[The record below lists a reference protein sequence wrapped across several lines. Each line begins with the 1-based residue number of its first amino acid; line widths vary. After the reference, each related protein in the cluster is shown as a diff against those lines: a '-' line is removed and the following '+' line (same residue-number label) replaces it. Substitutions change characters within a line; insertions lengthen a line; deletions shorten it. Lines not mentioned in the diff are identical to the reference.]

1 MNNFIPG
8 AAACARTALAILALA
23 AVPGRVGSAI
33 PRAPVREVR
42 AVWITTVNGLD
53 WPGSFDPAQQR
64 ASLVEI
70 LDKLAFAR
78 FNTVFFQ
85 VRCRGDAF
93 YRSRYE
99 PWSQELT
106 GTLGGD
112 PGWDPL
118 AFAIR
123 EGHAR
128 GLEVHAWFNTFFAKS
143 GKGPPDR
150 STPLHVVLK
159 HPEWLHLAEGE
170 WWFDPGIPAARRYV
184 ATVAM
189 DIVRRYDID
198 GIHFDFLRYPDKPF
212 PDDKTYRR
220 YGGSVPKED
229 WRRDNV
235 NAFVRAFHDSASAF
249 KPMLKIG
256 SAPIGIYANT
266 ASFKGLQSFSD
277 LYQDSREW
285 LKEGMQDYIVPQT
298 YWPLG
303 RRPGSPDFAETARDW
318 AQHTYGREVYLGVG
332 AYKKEVSDQLPQL
345 IDASR
350 SLGFHGNS
358 FFRYRSIENA
368 LGAGGRYKTPAII
381 PAMKW
386 KDSIPPN
393 PPAGLAV
400 SGSNRGGFEV
410 QWNPPQE
417 ASDGDSALF
426 YCVYRSASSPV
437 DLSNS
442 DNLVAIVRNGA
453 TRVIDTVSHP
463 TAARYYYAV
472 SAFDKGNNESSPA
485 EGSALVPEVAA
496 ALAELAPTFRLGRHY
511 PEEVS
516 SVVFVPYELGERAS
530 VSLTIL
536 DDNNQPVMDLVRGVE
551 LPGRYVAAADLSK
564 VKKGV
569 YSYRLAAA
577 GFTRQRSFRLRD

>member
-1 MNNFIPG
+1 MILAFAGRTPG
-8 AAACARTALAILALA
+8 A
-23 AVPGRVGSAI
+23 V
-33 PRAPVREVR
+33 PRAPVRELR

-53 WPGSFDPAQQR
+53 WPGTYDPVQQR
-64 ASLVEI
+64 KSLAEI
-70 LDKLAFAR
+70 LDKLAAAH

-85 VRCRGDAF
+85 VRCRADAV

-99 PWSQELT
+99 PWCQELT

-118 AFAIR
+118 SFVIQ

-128 GLEVHAWFNTFFAKS
+128 GLEVHAWFNTFYAKS
-143 GKGPPDR
+143 GKAPPER

-159 HPEWLHLAEGE
+159 HPEWVHLAEGE
-170 WWFDPGIPAARRYV
+170 WWVDPGIPAARRYV
-184 ATVAM
+184 VSVAM

-212 PDDKTYRR
+212 PDEKTYRK
-220 YGGSVPKED
+220 YGGPMSKED
-229 WRRDNV
+229 WRRENV
-235 NAFVRAFHDSASAF
+235 NSFVRTFHDSASGF

-266 ASFKGLQSFSD
+266 ASFKGLQSYSD
-277 LYQDSREW
+277 LYQDSRLW
-285 LKEGMQDYIVPQT
+285 LKEGMQDYLVPQT

-303 RRPGSPDFAETARDW
+303 RKPGSPDFVETARDW
-318 AQHTYGREVYLGVG
+318 AEHAYGREVYLGIG
-332 AYKKEVSDQLPQL
+332 AYKKEVSDQIPQL

-368 LGAGGRYKTPAII
+368 LGAGGRYKTPAVV
-381 PAMKW
+381 PPMRW

-393 PPAGLAV
+393 PPEELAV
-400 SGSNRGGFEV
+400 RGVNGGGFRLR
-410 QWNPPQE
+410 WSPPE
-417 ASDGDSALF
+417 RAADGDSASF
-426 YCVYRSASSPV
+426 YCVYRSAGSPV

-442 DNLVAIVRNGA
+442 DNLVAIVRNGSMQM
-453 TRVIDTVSHP
+453 TDTVSHP
-463 TAARYYYAV
+463 AAARYFYAV
-472 SAFDKGNNESSPA
+472 SAFDKGNNESVPA
-485 EGSALVPEVAA
+485 EGSALIPEVAE
-496 ALAELAPTFRLGRHY
+496 ALESLAPSFRLGRHY
-511 PEEVS
+511 PQEVS
-516 SVVFVPYELGERAS
+516 SVIFIPYELGERAP

-536 DDNNQPVMDLVRGVE
+536 DDNNRPVMDLVRAVE
-551 LPGRYVAAADLSK
+551 PPGRYVAACDCSK
-564 VKKGV
+564 LKKGV

-577 GFTRQRSFRLRD
+577 GFTRQRSFRLD